1 MSHEPVRT
9 MLRRYST
16 LRSGLLAGAAA
27 FFLCALPA
35 LGIAE
40 SGKPEFKPLDVFDL
54 QWVSDPQVSPD
65 GRSIAY
71 VRMAYDIKSDR
82 PRGVIWLVGVD
93 GKHGRPLS
101 GAVHS
106 ASPRWSP
113 DGTRLA
119 YLGAGAD
126 GSAQLFVFW

>member
-1 MSHEPVRT
+1 MNDCKARRRSQPLITRLRT
-9 MLRRYST
+9 
-16 LRSGLLAGAAA
+16 GAAA
-27 FFLCALPA
+27 LLLFALVAPSFAQTARPA
-35 LGIAE
+35 LR
-40 SGKPEFKPLDVFDL
+40 PMDVFDL

-71 VRMAYDIKSDR
+71 VRMAFDIKADR